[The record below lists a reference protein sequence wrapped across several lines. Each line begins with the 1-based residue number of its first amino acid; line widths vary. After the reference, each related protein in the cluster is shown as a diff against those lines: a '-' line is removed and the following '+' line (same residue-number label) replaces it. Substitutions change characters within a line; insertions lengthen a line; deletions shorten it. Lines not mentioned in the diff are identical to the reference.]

1 MDRDE
6 ERLIRRVCCIL
17 FSVFLILPTI
27 VFGTVSAAVNGSVNA
42 AALANSFVQ
51 VQTTALN
58 KAISLYHSGDFR
70 GSYQSLLTLSKN
82 DNPQAFFLL
91 GKMYERGDGVTR
103 DESKAIIY
111 YQKAVH
117 LGFDEASQRIDQLL
131 DGETSIVLDWYLESA
146 WDGDIESVFNL
157 GYLYESGMGVRI
169 DESLAL
175 QWYEE
180 AANQQHADAQL
191 RLGLMLI
198 AGAGLDIDVNTGKK
212 WILKA
217 GKNGNKIAQTIDV
230 LLIQNNQNLDIV
242 KAVRGLRT
250 LEHSDESK
258 MLQVLM
264 SSVAQ
269 MAQPLSLSLLSEKVS
284 LLLDKKTV
292 SSVNDDVGSKGFL
305 IENEVASF
313 DQWLIDSSKKE
324 EGSLLYWVLLS
335 IVLTSVFTTLVHYVI
350 QKRSR
355 KPKWERRSQFI
366 LPEFKVDSN
375 DDEFLRKLWEQENK
389 THLSANVPTQKAK
402 SIIVPIVESIT
413 EPIDIESKIK
423 IESDV
428 AIDDSVSE
436 YKFDRQVFKHDISF
450 EREIPEKNTILIQSE
465 DVVSNEINEEA
476 DDINEKESCSY
487 MAEQAREYEAS
498 QINDTDTV
506 SEARLNIGLM
516 FFRGDGVVK
525 NIPLA
530 IKWLKLSGTQG
541 NRDAESELKQLYIDH
556 PEYVEIEEDIDEQR
570 VSA

>member
-6 ERLIRRVCCIL
+6 ERLIRRVRCIL

-27 VFGTVSAAVNGSVNA
+27 VFSSVSGAVFTTVNA
-42 AALANSFVQ
+42 PALANSFIQIQSTV
-51 VQTTALN
+51 LN
-58 KAISLYHSGDFR
+58 KAISLYHFGDFR
-70 GSYQSLLTLSKN
+70 ASYQLLLTLSEN
-82 DNPQAFFLL
+82 DNPKAFFLL

-111 YQKAVH
+111 YQKSVE
-117 LGFDEASQRIDQLL
+117 LGFDEALQRIDQLL
-131 DGETSIVLDWYLESA
+131 DGETSVVLDWYLESA

-180 AANQQHADAQL
+180 AASQQHADAQL

-198 AGAGLDIDVNTGKK
+198 AGAGLDIDVNSGKK

-230 LLIQNNQNLDIV
+230 LLIQNNKNLDIV
-242 KAVRGLRT
+242 KAMRGLRT
-250 LEHSDESK
+250 LEHSDEAK
-258 MLQVLM
+258 ILQVLM

-269 MAQPLSLSLLSEKVS
+269 MAQPLSLSLLSEKTAR
-284 LLLDKKTV
+284 LLDKKPVV
-292 SSVNDDVGSKGFL
+292 SLNDIESKGFS

-335 IVLTSVFTTLVHYVI
+335 IVLTSVFTTLFHYFI
-350 QKRSR
+350 HKRSR
-355 KPKWERRSQFI
+355 KPKWERRSQLV
-366 LPEFKVDSN
+366 LPEFKVNSSDK
-375 DDEFLRKLWEQENK
+375 EFMRKLWEQENK
-389 THLSANVPTQKAK
+389 THLSVNVPQQAE
-402 SIIVPIVESIT
+402 SITVPIVESII
-413 EPIDIESKIK
+413 EPIDVESKIK
-423 IESDV
+423 ISEVSVDKL
-428 AIDDSVSE
+428 VSE
-436 YKFDRQVFKHDISF
+436 YKFDLQVFKHDISF
-450 EREIPEKNTILIQSE
+450 EREIPEKNTILVQPE
-465 DVVSNEINEEA
+465 DVVSSAVNEDV
-476 DDINEKESCSY
+476 DDVNEKELRSY
-487 MAEQAREYEAS
+487 MTEQAREYEAS
-498 QINDTDTV
+498 QINDIDTV

-530 IKWLKLSGTQG
+530 IKWLKLSETQG
-541 NRDAESELKQLYIDH
+541 NQDAESELKQLYVDY
-556 PEYVEIEEDIDEQR
+556 PEYIEIEEGIDEQR